1 MIEKIRPL
9 EPEGPKQ
16 IPRKEVEI
24 PKVEKV
30 VVPDAVKMVESSVG
44 ILSIIGLWIREN
56 LINDILLSRNGGVMQ
71 SKLWYT
77 SKTLWVNLIC
87 LLWMFIGPMIGIPT
101 LDTETMAAI
110 LGVINVIL
118 RIVTKGPVTL
128 S

>member
-110 LGVINVIL
+110 LGVINVLL